1 MHWEVRTKEWKLQI
15 SFLVF
20 SSFEPGIWS
29 CAVCTRSQQQ
39 HIEPR
44 KSNIQSQAIQF
55 IPVRDIQNLQRQSS
69 ATFTHFSLLRKSR
82 RSFVFAKVHVLI
94 LQPLHSC
101 MASQL
106 LRSCRHRRRICVS
119 LTAQG
124 FSWSIRS
131 RRSPTNCQGIHSVM
145 HLGTGYL
152 WPKYHPGRLL
162 ITQKLEKMEHIWSQ
176 QTLPHD
182 AYMLTDWAISHL
194 KLPELQSLFLTVIQR
209 IYSGDAS

>member
-1 MHWEVRTKEWKLQI
+1 MKATNQFPCFFHFWAWDLI
-15 SFLVF
+15 
-20 SSFEPGIWS
+20 
-29 CAVCTRSQQQ
+29 VCTRSQQQ

-82 RSFVFAKVHVLI
+82 RSFVFAKGYMSWFCS
-94 LQPLHSC
+94 PC

-131 RRSPTNCQGIHSVM
+131 RRSPTNCQGIHSVK

-162 ITQKLEKMEHIWSQ
+162 ITQMLEKMEHRWAQ
-176 QTLPHD
+176 ETLPPWCIHVD
-182 AYMLTDWAISHL
+182 RLSDFAFETARATESVLDCNSENI
-194 KLPELQSLFLTVIQR
+194 
-209 IYSGDAS
+209 

>member
-1 MHWEVRTKEWKLQI
+1 MSWFC
-15 SFLVF
+15 S
-20 SSFEPGIWS
+20 P
-29 CAVCTRSQQQ
+29 
-39 HIEPR
+39 
-44 KSNIQSQAIQF
+44 
-55 IPVRDIQNLQRQSS
+55 
-69 ATFTHFSLLRKSR
+69 
-82 RSFVFAKVHVLI
+82 
-94 LQPLHSC
+94 C

-152 WPKYHPGRLL
+152 WPKYHPRRLL
-162 ITQKLEKMEHIWSQ
+162 ITQKLEKMEHIWAQ

-194 KLPELQSLFLTVIQR
+194 KLPELQSLFLTVIRR
-209 IYSGDAS
+209 ICRIAVMQVSMKNKKRESTMWTVEYDAMYFLKIVADPVLLQFSLVDLHIVPDPTLEEHLQAHISLQIQIEQNFSTSGW

>member
-1 MHWEVRTKEWKLQI
+1 MHALRSENKRVKATNQFPCFFHFWAWDLI
-15 SFLVF
+15 
-20 SSFEPGIWS
+20 
-29 CAVCTRSQQQ
+29 VCTRSQQQ
-39 HIEPR
+39 RIEPR

-69 ATFTHFSLLRKSR
+69 ATFTPFSLLRKSR

-162 ITQKLEKMEHIWSQ
+162 ITQMLEKMEHRWAQ
-176 QTLPHD
+176 ETLPPWCIHVD
-182 AYMLTDWAISHL
+182 RLSDFAFETARATESVLDCNSENI
-194 KLPELQSLFLTVIQR
+194 
-209 IYSGDAS
+209 

>member
-1 MHWEVRTKEWKLQI
+1 MHWEQKSESYKSVSLFFPLLSLGFDRVHKVSAAAHRAQKKQHTKP
-15 SFLVF
+15 SHTVH
-20 SSFEPGIWS
+20 S
-29 CAVCTRSQQQ
+29 CSW
-39 HIEPR
+39 HPE
-44 KSNIQSQAIQF
+44 
-55 IPVRDIQNLQRQSS
+55 S
-69 ATFTHFSLLRKSR
+69 ATPKLCHLYSLFLAEEEQKKLRLCQGYMSWFC
-82 RSFVFAKVHVLI
+82 S
-94 LQPLHSC
+94 PC

-131 RRSPTNCQGIHSVM
+131 RRSPTNCQGIHSVT

-162 ITQKLEKMEHIWSQ
+162 ITQKLEKMEHIWAQ

-209 IYSGDAS
+209 IYSGNAS

>member
-1 MHWEVRTKEWKLQI
+1 MHWEVRTKEWATNQFPCF
-15 SFLVF
+15 FLFWAWDLILCSVHKV
-20 SSFEPGIWS
+20 SAAAHRAQKKQHTKPSHTVHS
-29 CAVCTRSQQQ
+29 CSW
-39 HIEPR
+39 HPE
-44 KSNIQSQAIQF
+44 
-55 IPVRDIQNLQRQSS
+55 S
-69 ATFTHFSLLRKSR
+69 ATPKLCHLYSLFLAEEEQKKLRLCQGYMSWFC
-82 RSFVFAKVHVLI
+82 S
-94 LQPLHSC
+94 PC

-162 ITQKLEKMEHIWSQ
+162 ITQMLEKMEHRWAQ
-176 QTLPHD
+176 ETLPPWCIHVD
-182 AYMLTDWAISHL
+182 RLSDFAFETARATESVLDCNSENI
-194 KLPELQSLFLTVIQR
+194 
-209 IYSGDAS
+209 